1 MPLRAPTVEV
11 TRELLAEMGVRVSAA
26 EAETYRTLVEE
37 TLATYARTEELVG
50 SNALRPDDYGNRE
63 VHGRVGDDADPLN
76 AWVRSCRVEGADDG
90 PLAGLEVGV
99 KDNVAVAGVPMSCGS
114 RLLRGYVPEGD
125 ATVVT
130 RLLDAGA
137 TIVGVLNMDS
147 FAFSGVGDT
156 SDYGPM
162 RNPRDPERYAGGSS
176 GGSAAAVADGDVD
189 LALGGDQGGSVRIPA
204 AWSGCVG
211 YKPTHG
217 LVPYTGVF
225 RVDNT
230 IDHVGPL
237 ARSVETVAACL
248 EAVAGADPLD
258 PRQGN
263 VESAAYTEE
272 LDRDPADL
280 TVGILAEGFGLEPS
294 EPVVD
299 EAVRD
304 AVDVLADAGATVEE
318 VSVPMHADAM
328 AVWLPII
335 VQGAAKTL
343 EAAGEGYGWQGHYDT
358 GLVETLG
365 KFRRARADEF
375 SFNVRMAGLLASY
388 LGERYDGRFYAKS
401 QNLRRQLTAAYEEVL
416 EDVDV
421 LALPTTPQRAFEHDP
436 ERPPAEVF
444 RHALRPAVN
453 TCAFNATGHPAISVP
468 CATADGLPIGLML
481 VGDRFDDG
489 TVLAAA
495 QAFEQR
501 TDWTSRER

>member
-1 MPLRAPTVEV
+1 MSLRAPTVEE
-11 TRELLAEMGVRVSAA
+11 TQELLAEMGIRVSES
-26 EAETYRTLVEE
+26 EAETYRDLVEG
-37 TLATYARTEELVG
+37 TLATYARTEELAG
-50 SNALRPDDYGNRE
+50 PNALRPDDYRGRE
-63 VHGRVGDDADPLN
+63 VHGRVDDEADPLN
-76 AWVRSCRVEGADDG
+76 AWVRSCRIEGDDDG
-90 PLAGLEVGV
+90 LLAGLEVGV
-99 KDNVAVAGVPMSCGS
+99 KDNVSVAGVPMTCGS

-130 RLLDAGA
+130 RMLDAGA

-162 RNPRDPERYAGGSS
+162 RNPRDPEHYAGGSS
-176 GGSAAAVADGDVD
+176 GGSAAAVAAGDVD
-189 LALGGDQGGSVRIPA
+189 IALGGDQGGSVRIPA

-211 YKPTHG
+211 HKPTHG
-217 LVPYTGVF
+217 LVPYTGIH

-258 PRQGN
+258 PRQGD
-263 VESAAYTEE
+263 VERTAYTEQ

-280 TVGILAEGFGLEPS
+280 TVGVLSEGFGLDPS
-294 EPVVD
+294 EAVVD

-304 AVDVLADAGATVEE
+304 AVDVFADAGATVEE

-328 AVWLPII
+328 AIWLPII

-343 EAAGEGYGWQGHYDT
+343 EAAGEGYGWEGYHDT
-358 GLVETLG
+358 SLVETLG
-365 KFRRARADEF
+365 KFQRASADEF
-375 SFNVRMAGLLASY
+375 SFNVQMAGLIASY
-388 LGERYDGRFYAKS
+388 LDERYHGWFYATA
-401 QNLRRQLTAAYEEVL
+401 QNLRRQLTAAYDEVL

-436 ERPPAEVF
+436 ERPDAEVF
-444 RHALRPAVN
+444 SHALLPAVN

-481 VGDRFDDG
+481 VGDHFDDE

-495 QAFEQR
+495 HAFEQR
-501 TDWTSRER
+501 ADWETR